1 MYKIT
6 SVHKLDDFT
15 VLLFCI
21 IYSFPYNT
29 NFYSILVEFFFSIM
43 QKANS
48 QLYFR
53 LLNLFFSI
61 SAFFFPSL
69 FLLFVKNF
77 YSYFK
82 VRLLFLYFSLS
93 SLSFPSIISV
103 TIKFLFIYYG
113 INSLVF
119 SSFGPHFFSIT
130 IYPLYFCLSFV
141 QSKVGGLFG
150 VMEAVESS
158 AGLVGPAL
166 GGILF
171 RLGPNVPLV
180 TVVAIYSLVF
190 VAIFLYYRDTIVKR
204 ERKRKSP
211 AATAS
216 SASNVAVESASVSA
230 VISDAKSNS
239 KKML

>member
-1 MYKIT
+1 M
-6 SVHKLDDFT
+6 VQ
-15 VLLFCI
+15 
-21 IYSFPYNT
+21 P
-29 NFYSILVEFFFSIM
+29 
-43 QKANS
+43 
-48 QLYFR
+48 
-53 LLNLFFSI
+53 
-61 SAFFFPSL
+61 
-69 FLLFVKNF
+69 
-77 YSYFK
+77 
-82 VRLLFLYFSLS
+82 LFLYFSLS
-93 SLSFPSIISV
+93 SLSFPLIISV
-103 TIKFLFIYYG
+103 SIKFLFVYSG
-113 INSLVF
+113 IHSLVF

-204 ERKRKSP
+204 ERKRKLP

-216 SASNVAVESASVSA
+216 YASNVAVESASVSA

-239 KKML
+239 KKCFEVQHRRPGGTSKIELSGMRCIQFLYI